1 MGASVCNQPPKLSEA
16 LPCTEIVFGLLN
28 GYWFCVLY
36 HRILLLKCWEKWWVS
51 IALSF
56 SVDTTALLI
65 LSASDQMIVMSKKK
79 KKKGTGSHSVKTQG
93 HRPWFTKSVCVCVW
107 QEKMN

>member
-1 MGASVCNQPPKLSEA
+1 MMSSYSPN
-16 LPCTEIVFGLLN
+16 
-28 GYWFCVLY
+28 
-36 HRILLLKCWEKWWVS
+36 
-51 IALSF
+51 SF

-65 LSASDQMIVMSKKK
+65 LSASDQMSDCHVKKKKK